1 VNHYD
6 EWLITEA
13 RQRLDAQSAEIYI
26 WHRWGRNGSEP
37 LSFYAIAS
45 LKGIRRQAVQ
55 RLYLHAS
62 ETMGQVIEISHRAS
76 QQYVPAQSHAPMEET
91 GAVCVTLTIDRNGE
105 TETVTD
111 GTAQTALR
119 RAS

>member
-1 VNHYD
+1 MNHYD
-6 EWLITEA
+6 EWLIAEA

-26 WHRWGRNGSEP
+26 WHRWGRNGSQP
-37 LSFYAIAS
+37 LTLYAIAQIKS
-45 LKGIRRQAVQ
+45 LRRQTVQ
-55 RLYLHAS
+55 RLYLAAS
-62 ETMGQVIEISHRAS
+62 EAMGRVIEISHRAS
-76 QQYVPAQSHAPMEET
+76 QQYVPAQDFAPMEET